1 MVDVLSDASTPVL
14 RYEDVHKAFGAFQVL
29 QGLDLSIAK
38 GTVTVI
44 IGRSGAGKSVTLKHA
59 LGLLQPDSG
68 RVWVMGDDITSLK
81 GHPLRDL
88 RLRFGMVFQNAALF
102 DSMSVFDNVAFPL
115 REHSELKPD
124 RIAELVREIL
134 AQVGLEGSVDKQP
147 AELSGGMRKRVGL
160 ARALIHRPEILLYD
174 EPTTGLDPI
183 LTAQINRLIVETQ
196 QRRPGITSVIISHD
210 MASAFDIAD
219 HIAFLH
225 DGRIIAE
232 GSPATFRDHPD
243 ERVRQFVE
251 GRLDGPIGLE

>member
-1 MVDVLSDASTPVL
+1 MTGQDSVEPVL
-14 RYEDVHKAFGAFQVL
+14 RFDDVHKAFGTFQVL
-29 QGLDLSIAK
+29 RGLDLSIVQ
-38 GTVTVI
+38 GRVTVV

-68 RVWVMGDDITSLK
+68 RVWVKGQDITALR

-115 REHSELKPD
+115 REHASLEPERVSELVL
-124 RIAELVREIL
+124 EVL
-134 AQVGLEGSVDKQP
+134 AQVGLEGSAHKLP
-147 AELSGGMRKRVGL
+147 AELSGGMRKRAGL

-183 LTAQINRLIVETQ
+183 LTAQINRLIVQTH
-196 QRRPGITSVIISHD
+196 RSRPDITSVIISHD
-210 MASAFDIAD
+210 MASAFAIAD
-219 HIAFLH
+219 QIAFLH
-225 DGRIIAE
+225 EGRIIALGPPE
-232 GSPATFRDHPD
+232 SFQEHPD
-243 ERVRQFVE
+243 PRVRQFVE

>member
-1 MVDVLSDASTPVL
+1 MEALAPAPPPVL
-14 RYEDVHKAFGAFQVL
+14 RFEDVHKSFGTFQVL
-29 QGLDLSIAK
+29 RGLDLAVPQGSI
-38 GTVTVI
+38 TVI

-68 RVWVMGDDITSLK
+68 RVFVHDTEVTGLK

-102 DSMSVFDNVAFPL
+102 DSMSVMDNVAFPL
-115 REHSELKPD
+115 REHSELKD
-124 RIAELVREIL
+124 SRIRELVIDVL
-134 AQVGLEGSVDKQP
+134 GQVGLAGAAGKLP
-147 AELSGGMRKRVGL
+147 AELSGGMRKRAGL

-183 LTAQINRLIVETQ
+183 LTAQINQLILETQ
-196 QRRPGITSVIISHD
+196 HRRPGITSVIISHD

-219 HIAFLH
+219 HIAFH
-225 DGRIIAE
+225 HTGRIIAE
-232 GSPATFRDHPD
+232 GPPVDFQDHDD

-251 GRLDGPIGLE
+251 GRLEGPIGLE